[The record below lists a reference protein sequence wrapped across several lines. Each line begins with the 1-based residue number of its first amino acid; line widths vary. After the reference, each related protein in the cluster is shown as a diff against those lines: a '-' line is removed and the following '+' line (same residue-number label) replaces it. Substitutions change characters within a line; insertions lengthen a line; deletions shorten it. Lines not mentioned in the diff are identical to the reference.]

1 MEIDMKMAAKNFR
14 NLSRQDQEIVREAA
28 DSPLLGILSKVFG
41 QEFVESINSFRLR
54 KPQRKMDAAMREQA
68 ARMLMR

>member
-1 MEIDMKMAAKNFR
+1 MKMAAKNFR

-28 DSPLLGILSKVFG
+28 DSPLLGILPKVFG

>member
-1 MEIDMKMAAKNFR
+1 MEMAAKNFR
-14 NLSRQDQEIVREAA
+14 NLSQQEKEILREAA

-41 QEFVESINSFRLR
+41 QEFVASINSFRLR
-54 KPQRKMDAAMREQA
+54 KPQRKMDAEMRQQA